1 MRNIIRNGIVGHHI
15 INKSDRG
22 KEVTG
27 KILPA
32 ILTEQVRDRK
42 LYGVWWSSVK
52 IDSFYGRSVGYIRA
66 EKNRAWVI
74 CKEGQEIRS
83 DQSHCV

>member
-15 INKSDRG
+15 INKNDRG

-32 ILTEQVRDRK
+32 ILTEQVRLRK
-42 LYGVWWSSVK
+42 LYVVWWPSAAVK
-52 IDSFYGRSVGYIRA
+52 FDSFYEIRA
-66 EKNRAWVI
+66 EKIERGLSAKKFKKSAQRNPTLS
-74 CKEGQEIRS
+74 KN
-83 DQSHCV
+83 